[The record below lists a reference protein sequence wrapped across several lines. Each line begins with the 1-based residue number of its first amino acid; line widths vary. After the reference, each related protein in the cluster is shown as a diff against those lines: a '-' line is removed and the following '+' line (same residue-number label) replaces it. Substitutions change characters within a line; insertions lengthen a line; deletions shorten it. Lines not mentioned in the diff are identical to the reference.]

1 MIVNTFTVQIVWQP
15 YDGWLQLVNTYQ
27 YRPYFLILSWTC
39 QCLLPQAVAWYNPLL
54 TCWEDCWCHR
64 FLWHCRQHQQRK
76 FWDDKPLL
84 HEQAH
89 PSLPSVKRQP
99 TAWFQSWKR
108 RTLANRCTWFHLPFL
123 QRICSKKQNPKRRNY
138 TPESGLF
145 LVFPCHSN
153 PCEPILHGASSN
165 RCSCFSGICDT
176 PYYPH
181 NMSGGRHRLSA
192 ILQSPRSFS
201 FQRWHWHP
209 PHELCLTFGC
219 EPTNHWCNLPA
230 ICSGWYKPKFGI
242 NDSRLSRTQVTK
254 KH

>member
-1 MIVNTFTVQIVWQP
+1 MIVKHIYCANSLTAVWRLTAIGK
-15 YDGWLQLVNTYQ
+15 Y
-27 YRPYFLILSWTC
+27 LSIPPSLFDIIMDLSMPLATSC
-39 QCLLPQAVAWYNPLL
+39 CVYNPLL

-84 HEQAH
+84 YEQAN

-165 RCSCFSGICDT
+165 RCSHFRV
-176 PYYPH
+176 Y
-181 NMSGGRHRLSA
+181 A
-192 ILQSPRSFS
+192 ILRTIRIICQAVGIGFQQSFNLQDLSHFSDGIGILRMSF
-201 FQRWHWHP
+201 
-209 PHELCLTFGC
+209 
-219 EPTNHWCNLPA
+219 A
-230 ICSGWYKPKFGI
+230 
-242 NDSRLSRTQVTK
+242 
-254 KH
+254 